1 MLITSFRDYAFIGL
15 GSNLSSSFGSPQEN
29 IREAIVRLEKLSNE
43 PLVLSSIIETRPVD
57 CPPGSPDFAN
67 AVAALLPLPDETAL
81 NLLHELQRIE
91 NSMGRVRTGI
101 KNEARI
107 IDLDL
112 LLFKDEV
119 VSDDELVLPHPEM
132 MNRGF
137 VMQPLKEILE
147 REALEELQHF
157 AKKNSA

>member
-112 LLFKDEV
+112 LLFKDDV